1 MSNIFDNMDLHDL
14 GLQVRARREA
24 LGLSQQRLARLAGL
38 SRATINQLETGAL
51 KDLGVAKLAALV
63 ELLGM
68 RLEASA
74 QPPQRRGLLMASRTA
89 SVSYRTPLQA
99 GQLAQALATGEL
111 PAAWVPH
118 VATLLDEAPL
128 PLLVSAVEEAAERSK
143 VPPRRIWSHLERWAQ
158 QMRSPRR
165 AWA

>member
-1 MSNIFDNMDLHDL
+1 MDLNDL
-14 GLQVRARREA
+14 GLQVRARRGA

-68 RLEASA
+68 RLEASP
-74 QPPQRRGLLMASRTA
+74 QPAQRRGLLMASRTA
-89 SVSYRTPLQA
+89 SVSYKTPLQA

-128 PLLVSAVEEAAERSK
+128 PLLVSAVEEAAERSQ
-143 VPPRRIWSHLERWAQ
+143 VPPKRIWSHLERWAQ
-158 QMRSPRR
+158 QVHSPRR